1 MAATVESQS
10 KDNNDEMLL
19 EEASQPSL
27 PQPIQAIHSTGPVEA
42 TSPDSIERLRSSSS
56 PITVSSALQ
65 TPAATTLEANFDD
78 VVTPTK
84 RDKPQSAFDFAVG
97 LAMAF
102 SRAVSAAVLGSPSV
116 PEKSVCHPGIN
127 GKKQVSVADFF
138 TKTSPKKKQA
148 SVSLSKASPSK
159 AAHAVVSGRSFL
171 ESRLNVDVA
180 AITTFTE
187 FEKKIFFRFR
197 VEVKAIADDA
207 SSIERLMEKW
217 EKARNEETVVYQK
230 SDGTIVDGAI
240 TSRIPEWVAIGS
252 NSINHTIS
260 PKKREHSVSLQPFSK
275 RPRIVHTEAEVE
287 THQVPPKGKHSVEA
301 TCKRC
306 KKKRYKTLHGKSH
319 CTDGFNSTFT
329 SVAYYATDEEVK
341 KHNGSMFRNSSGKDV
356 PCFLSQHRKGEQKE

>member
-1 MAATVESQS
+1 MFA
-10 KDNNDEMLL
+10 KDDNNQFKLSDW
-19 EEASQPSL
+19 
-27 PQPIQAIHSTGPVEA
+27 
-42 TSPDSIERLRSSSS
+42 
-56 PITVSSALQ
+56 
-65 TPAATTLEANFDD
+65 NF
-78 VVTPTK
+78 
-84 RDKPQSAFDFAVG
+84 RNI
-97 LAMAF
+97 
-102 SRAVSAAVLGSPSV
+102 
-116 PEKSVCHPGIN
+116 VC
-127 GKKQVSVADFF
+127 
-138 TKTSPKKKQA
+138 KKKSIQVINA
-148 SVSLSKASPSK
+148 AFTREPDRIPSADVLEFARLNRPSK
-159 AAHAVVSGRSFL
+159 IQYPL
-171 ESRLNVDVA
+171 
-180 AITTFTE
+180 
-187 FEKKIFFRFR
+187 
-197 VEVKAIADDA
+197 
-207 SSIERLMEKW
+207 
-217 EKARNEETVVYQK
+217 
-230 SDGTIVDGAI
+230 AI